1 MNKKTLSIFVAAALS
16 SPFAVANTADLE
28 PAAPTNLEQPQ
39 VASAIVTSLVIDAA
53 QSAIQGKLKS
63 VFSEALFGSGN
74 TQLQREVTLSY
85 ESLEKIRGIVKD
97 ESVKQRIASYKS
109 DLTTLKDLVSDYHAS
124 FDNMSDLEKRLK
136 QDNLNSISTKL
147 VNHEIFN
154 NDYYKEYRKK
164 IVQSHSLAVSLRVA
178 VLAEKLKNGDLNGNI
193 DYVNYQQSMLKDH
206 LQLLGSE
213 TDSYIKSKFRIF
225 EQKHCNGNNPVSLT
239 NNTTETMSSCR
250 FPTYTYIV
258 IDSIGTI
265 QNPVIEY
272 TSRYSAE
279 RAMNSFIGQYKNM
292 FKGSGFDSLVTRLSS
307 PFSY

>member
-1 MNKKTLSIFVAAALS
+1 MNKKTLSIFIAAALT
-16 SPFAVANTADLE
+16 SPFTVANTAGIE
-28 PAAPTNLEQPQ
+28 PVAPTGLEQPQ
-39 VASAIVTSLVIDAA
+39 VASAIVTSLIIDAA

-74 TQLQREVTLSY
+74 TKLQREVTLSY

-164 IVQSHSLAVSLRVA
+164 IVQSHTLAVSLRVA
-178 VLAEKLKNGDLNGNI
+178 ILSEKLKNGDLNGSI
-193 DYVNYQQSMLKDH
+193 DYINYHKSKLKDH
-206 LQLLGSE
+206 LQLLGAE
-213 TDSYIKSKFRIF
+213 TDAYVEPKIKIVKMKYCDDI
-225 EQKHCNGNNPVSLT
+225 NPFA
-239 NNTTETMSSCR
+239 TEAASRCR
-250 FPTYTYIV
+250 FPATAYHVT
-258 IDSIGTI
+258 DRFSSISI
-265 QNPVIEY
+265 PYKSKYE
-272 TSRYSAE
+272 AE
-279 RAMNSFIGQYKNM
+279 NHMKGLINGYKSK
-292 FKGSGFDSLVTRLSS
+292 FKGSGFSSLVTRLSK